1 MYYEIKKMREVHAF
15 IKAMVDEGV
24 IMMSRQCVDQLEK
37 AEYKLYSVITTLENR
52 ERRKDAKKKQGKKS
66 RKKTT
71 AKGKKRSGKKKQKQG
86 C

>member
-1 MYYEIKKMREVHAF
+1 MQHEIRELREVHEV
-15 IKAMVDEGV
+15 IERMVNEGV
-24 IMMSRQCVDQLEK
+24 VVISRQCIEEK
-37 AEYKLYSVITTLENR
+37 KRAEYKLYSVIITLENR